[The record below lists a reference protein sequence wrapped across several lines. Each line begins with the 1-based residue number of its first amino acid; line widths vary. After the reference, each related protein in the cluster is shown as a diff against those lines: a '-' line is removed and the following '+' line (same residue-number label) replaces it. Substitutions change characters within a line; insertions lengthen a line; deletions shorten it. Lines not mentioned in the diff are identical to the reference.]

1 MLGVDIHV
9 HSLFWAGIG
18 LSSPTARYADGRDSG
33 LTRRELE
40 RLLEPLVDELGYELV
55 QVQASRTRR
64 FHVFRVFV
72 DKENGVNISDCAF
85 LSRRVGQILDQD
97 PSLVGAYSLDVSSP
111 GMNRPI
117 WSLDHYRRFQGE
129 KVYILL
135 RDSLDGRRRWTG
147 RIAGVAREEVAIDL
161 EGPGERRFR
170 LDEIEEARLE
180 LDPWKAPKAD
190 RSQ

>member
-1 MLGVDIHV
+1 MPMG
-9 HSLFWAGIG
+9 G
-18 LSSPTARYADGRDSG
+18 TRG

-40 RLLEPLVDELGYELV
+40 RLLEPLADELGYELV

-97 PSLVGAYSLDVSSP
+97 PLLVGAYSLDVSSP

-129 KVYILL
+129 KVHILL